1 MNRYIK
7 DGIKILLMSLPYCIV
22 GVMSM
27 LGELV
32 DWSMVNSLG
41 TIIVVAFGL
50 FSSISILFTIIQKQI
65 SGNATILISS
75 NYSEVNTINN
85 QGKIVTTAILLSFLV
100 DIVEVLILVFFHK
113 NIASLFAKTLK

>member
-1 MNRYIK
+1 
-7 DGIKILLMSLPYCIV
+7 MSLPYCIV